1 MPGRRWTVLVVPQG
15 SGVSK
20 EVEISSGVLKSIIT
34 FGSVL
39 GVMAVASVYIAITW
53 AVDISRVGRLERR
66 NAVIETELYD
76 MQGIL
81 AHLTDSMSVIAE
93 RDFEVRLLAGLEPN
107 DPDVQQAGV
116 GGPALLD
123 ASGRLLSET
132 EMGQQ
137 TVSMRENLET
147 LIRRA
152 QMLSGSFQQA
162 VDTMSSHKERLDR
175 TPSIMPTPGFLS
187 SGFSTSRLH
196 PIFNVARAHQGIDV
210 VSPRGTPIV
219 APAAGRVVDVGNQT
233 GYGKIVTV
241 DHGNGIRTRYA
252 HCDEIMVKAGQRV
265 ARGEIVATVGRTG
278 IATNYHLHYE
288 VLVNGRHIDPRTFIF
303 GEIIVD

>member
-20 EVEISSGVLKSIIT
+20 EIEISSGVLKSIIT

-66 NAVIETELYD
+66 NTVIETELYD

-81 AHLTDSMSVIAE
+81 AHLTDSMSIIAE
-93 RDFEVRLLAGLEPN
+93 RDLEVRLLAGLQPN

-152 QMLSGSFQQA
+152 RLLSGSFQQA
-162 VDTMSSHKERLDR
+162 VDTMTSHKERLDR

-187 SGFSTSRLH
+187 SGFSTSRMH